1 MYRVDEG
8 QKPLKYRGRF
18 APSPTGKMHMGV
30 ARTSLAAW
38 LDARKHGG
46 SIILRIEDIDLQR
59 NVNGA
64 AEAMARDLEWLG
76 LDWDEGPIYQS
87 ARFDRYEAA
96 LASLERAGRVF
107 RCTCTRREIFGVS
120 SAPHGPNDEGP
131 RYPGTCREGPPAERP
146 DRAAAVRFKTF
157 PGDLV
162 AHTDRRYGPIDQEVH
177 AQAGDFVLKRAD
189 GMWAY
194 QLAVSVDDLE
204 NGITAI
210 VRGAD
215 LLSSTP
221 RQLLLR
227 HILDPQAARLSTLH
241 VPLILGP
248 GGQRLAKRDGAVAL
262 SDRRDEGKTPEHVL
276 GLLAHS
282 LGQKIDPSPISARE
296 LIELWDPA
304 KIPTED
310 RKLSEL

>member
-1 MYRVDEG
+1 MYRVDEE
-8 QKPLKYRGRF
+8 QSSLKYCGRF
-18 APSPTGKMHMGV
+18 APSPTGKMHLGV

-38 LDARKHGG
+38 LDARKHRGAM
-46 SIILRIEDIDLQR
+46 ILRIEDIDLQR
-59 NVNGA
+59 NVPGA

-76 LDWDEGPIYQS
+76 LDWDIGPIHQS
-87 ARFDRYEAA
+87 ARFDRYQTA
-96 LASLERAGRVF
+96 LDVLERAGRIF
-107 RCTCTRREIFGVS
+107 RCTCTRKEIFGVS

-157 PGDLV
+157 PGDRV
-162 AHTDRRYGPIDQEVH
+162 AHLDRRYGPIDQDVH
-177 AQAGDFVLKRAD
+177 AQAGDFILKRAD

-204 NGITAI
+204 NGVTAI

-215 LLSSTP
+215 LFSSTP
-221 RQLLLR
+221 RQILLR
-227 HILDPQAARLSTLH
+227 RLLDPKAPPLSTLH

-262 SDRRDEGKTPEHVL
+262 SDRRDEGKTPEQVL
-276 GLLAHS
+276 GVLAHS
-282 LGQKIDPSPISARE
+282 LGQTPDSAPIRAQE

-310 RKLSEL
+310 RKLSAL